1 MTRPP
6 REKRSSIDV
15 IARGDDAARSVDDTA
30 SRTAPLKSDL
40 PHRPLAAPPLL
51 PFRYFKLAIERLK
64 AAGNLPHRIDR
75 SAWSSKQ
82 FLASGTQIAPAFQF
96 LRLTDDSGR
105 PLEALVATIASFGT
119 ETWREQLGRVLG
131 GAYVDV
137 FALGID
143 KATPRDILVLFRR
156 HYRLDA
162 VNGRM
167 AVSFFVHATRE
178 AQIDVGPFFSATTK
192 QPLPKPRA
200 IPNEFRTTMLERLPP
215 FEAAWSDDLKLA
227 WLTAFNEL
235 ASANK

>member
-1 MTRPP
+1 MARP
-6 REKRSSIDV
+6 RRAKRSSSDIN
-15 IARGDDAARSVDDTA
+15 AQCDASVTSVDDTA
-30 SRTAPLKSDL
+30 SATLASTSDQA
-40 PHRPLAAPPLL
+40 HRPALTPPVL

-119 ETWREQLGRVLG
+119 ETWREQLGRILG

-137 FALGID
+137 FALGIY

-162 VNGRM
+162 VSGRM

-178 AQIDVGPFFSATTK
+178 AQIDVGPFFSAATK
-192 QPLPKPRA
+192 QPLPKSGA
-200 IPNEFRTTMLERLPP
+200 IPNEFRTTMLERLPA
-215 FEAAWSDDLKLA
+215 FDEAWSDDLKLA

-235 ASANK
+235 ASAHK